1 MKISR
6 SFLIAVSVVLTS
18 ATLAS
23 AQRGDFYFALGT
35 ARDDA
40 NQDLR
45 EYCSIAYCK
54 GDPVMGGL
62 FGTLGGGFMFNA
74 DSTLGVGAEV
84 SFRFAQGDY
93 VDVFSVRPLF
103 YSFNGIYSPT
113 LGSDRVMAEFQG
125 GIGGVNLRFY
135 GGEGYYDYY
144 TGRYTNYAGSSNHFQ
159 LHAAAGLRFYLS
171 DKVFVRPQIDYRYV
185 PNLNQEF
192 KSNSV
197 LQYTIAIGFS
207 SSP

>member
-1 MKISR
+1 M
-6 SFLIAVSVVLTS
+6 LIW
-18 ATLAS
+18 ATLAI
-23 AQRGDFYFALGT
+23 AQRGDFYFAMGT

-40 NQDLR
+40 NEFLQ
-45 EYCSIAYCK
+45 EYCKIAYCK
-54 GDPVMGGL
+54 GDPAMDGL
-62 FGTLGGGFMFNA
+62 FGTVGGGFMFNGG
-74 DSTLGVGAEV
+74 STLGVGAEV

-93 VDVFSVRPLF
+93 VGDYGIRPVF
-103 YSFNGIYSPT
+103 YSFNGIYTPV
-113 LGSDRVMAEFQG
+113 LGSGRVMAELQG

-144 TGRYTNYAGSSNHFQ
+144 TGQYTNYAGSSNHFQ
-159 LHAAAGLRFYLS
+159 LHAAAGLRFYLT
-171 DKVFVRPQIDYRYV
+171 DNVFIRPQLDYRYV
-185 PNLNQEF
+185 PNLDQEF